1 MIATHL
7 DVSKLI
13 NYISDRLLVEIQMGY
28 VVRCTCKTIERN
40 ECLYDE
46 GEKKILMM

>member
-1 MIATHL
+1 MIATYL

-13 NYISDRLLVEIQMGY
+13 NYIFDRLLVEIQMGY
-28 VVRCTCKTIERN
+28 VVRCKTIERN